1 MNGVM
6 KMAQLD
12 NRSMSARSVYLT
24 LLLVLLALSFLDMTI
39 STATVTVAWLMALNL
54 MLIFSVQEANGLNR
68 LYASLTLSDGEVVAG
83 RYLFYFVHFLVGTVI
98 ATVICNVSLVLE
110 GESLPAIS
118 DSLIAYAV
126 SFLAFTVIVSIQIP
140 IFFTVGYAKGV
151 LFAMVPY
158 LAVLL
163 VVIASVFSDDT
174 MRMVGWLLAHPL
186 LLMVLS
192 LLASAVML
200 VVSYHS
206 SLKAYR
212 ESH

>member
-1 MNGVM
+1 MNGVL

-12 NRSMSARSVYLT
+12 NRSMSARSVYIT
-24 LLLVLLALSFLDMTI
+24 LLFVLLALSFLDMTI
-39 STATVTVAWLMALNL
+39 STATLTVAWLMALNL

-68 LYASLTLSDGEVVAG
+68 LYASLTLNDGEVVGG
-83 RYLFYFVHFLVGTVI
+83 RYLYCFVHFLVGIVI
-98 ATVICNVSLVLE
+98 ATVICSVSFVLE
-110 GESLPAIS
+110 GGNWPEIGDL
-118 DSLIAYAV
+118 LIAYAV
-126 SFLAFTVIVSIQIP
+126 SFLAFTVIISIQIP

-186 LLMVLS
+186 LLLALS
-192 LLASAVML
+192 LLFSAVML
-200 VVSYHS
+200 VVSYRS
-206 SLKAYR
+206 SLKAYK
-212 ESH
+212 EFH